1 MPLDQHSWQQQV
13 KALENYLV
21 HAVLNLQTLER
32 AQVSPLRSLKQTP
45 NASKEL
51 LATELEQS
59 IEQNRM
65 RLSEALKYYASLAN
79 LEGKPD
85 SFAHAR
91 DRSLA
96 LASSVVTETERCFER
111 TFRSRLLE
119 GTLPTDLNDRL
130 HAVRYLRESAQKL
143 AAFVERKNYDLAVN
157 LSQTVLA
164 NRAQQYKASNGGG
177 LGEKDESRKLWDA
190 TIQYATNLLPAL
202 REQALLLVQSVLKFT
217 DLFYR
222 TGRDGITRFLRVEDL
237 NEFEL
242 TGMQATLEESL
253 DAARLQLQNAE
264 FLAAVLDIHVRETIE
279 AMNLILALEDEG
291 IIEEMTADLR
301 LLARHDPKTA
311 EQPIMIPNHVEDWD
325 HPGPYSLI
333 TIGKRIQSL
342 TGFPDIIR
350 FLHYEGKLLLVN
362 PGSASPARPEQIP
375 LPLLRAHVRLL
386 RQTVRLHT
394 VQRQL
399 TWLVTCDGYL
409 PLSLIE
415 RTACGPC
422 ADDTEIV
429 GVLHT
434 VEALEDLIEA
444 RESSRPVAAGVF
456 PSLRDA
462 WEQAQELI
470 RDGERRLSTAKM
482 RGCALVSTVSISDG
496 KTSTVCFGCSGRPAL
511 PSYESQAGKG
521 FSPLTVKVND
531 Q

>member
-1 MPLDQHSWQQQV
+1 MPLDQYSWQQQQV
-13 KALENYLV
+13 KTLENYLV

-32 AQVSPLRSLKQTP
+32 AQVSPLRPLKQTS

-51 LATELEQS
+51 LSAELEQS

-65 RLSEALKYYASLAN
+65 RLSEALKYYASLN
-79 LEGKPD
+79 SLGGKPG
-85 SFAHAR
+85 SFAYAR

-119 GTLPTDLNDRL
+119 DTPPADVNNRL
-130 HAVRYLRESAQKL
+130 HAVRYLREGAQKL
-143 AAFVERKNYDLAVN
+143 AAFAERENYDLAMN

-177 LGEKDESRKLWDA
+177 LGAKDESRKLWDA
-190 TIQYATNLLPAL
+190 TIQYAANLLPAL
-202 REQALLLVQSVLKFT
+202 REQALQLVQSVLDFT
-217 DLFYR
+217 DPFYR
-222 TGRDGITRFLRVEDL
+222 TGRDGITRFLRVENL

-242 TGMQATLEESL
+242 TGMQATLEEGL
-253 DAARLQLQNAE
+253 DAARLQLQDAE
-264 FLAAVLDIHVRETIE
+264 FLAAVLEIHVRATIE
-279 AMNLILALEDEG
+279 AMNLILTLEDGG

-301 LLARHDPKTA
+301 LLAQHDPKTA
-311 EQPIMIPNHVEDWD
+311 KQPIMVPSYVEDWD

-333 TIGKRIQSL
+333 TIEKRIQSL

-350 FLHYEGKLLLVN
+350 FLHYEGKLLLAN

-422 ADDTEIV
+422 ADDTESV

-444 RESSRPVAAGVF
+444 RESSRPVAAGAF
-456 PSLRDA
+456 PSLRNA

-470 RDGERRLSTAKM
+470 REGERKLSTAKM
-482 RGCALVSTVSISDG
+482 RGCAPVSTVSVSDG
-496 KTSTVCFGCSGRPAL
+496 KTSTVYTSDARGVPHYLLMNRK
-511 PSYESQAGKG
+511 QARD
-521 FSPLTVKVND
+521 SHR
-531 Q
+531 

>member
-1 MPLDQHSWQQQV
+1 M
-13 KALENYLV
+13 
-21 HAVLNLQTLER
+21 
-32 AQVSPLRSLKQTP
+32 
-45 NASKEL
+45 
-51 LATELEQS
+51 
-59 IEQNRM
+59 
-65 RLSEALKYYASLAN
+65 
-79 LEGKPD
+79 
-85 SFAHAR
+85 
-91 DRSLA
+91 
-96 LASSVVTETERCFER
+96 
-111 TFRSRLLE
+111 
-119 GTLPTDLNDRL
+119 
-130 HAVRYLRESAQKL
+130 
-143 AAFVERKNYDLAVN
+143 N

-202 REQALLLVQSVLKFT
+202 REQALQLFQSVLKFT
-217 DLFYR
+217 DPFYR

-242 TGMQATLEESL
+242 T
-253 DAARLQLQNAE
+253 
-264 FLAAVLDIHVRETIE
+264 
-279 AMNLILALEDEG
+279 AMNLILALEGEG

-301 LLARHDPKTA
+301 LLAQHDPKTA
-311 EQPIMIPNHVEDWD
+311 EQPIMIPSHIEDWD

-350 FLHYEGKLLLVN
+350 FLHYEGKLLLAN

-422 ADDTEIV
+422 ADDTGIV

-434 VEALEDLIEA
+434 VEALA
-444 RESSRPVAAGVF
+444 PRRVGAG
-456 PSLRDA
+456 
-462 WEQAQELI
+462 
-470 RDGERRLSTAKM
+470 
-482 RGCALVSTVSISDG
+482 
-496 KTSTVCFGCSGRPAL
+496 SGTHP
-511 PSYESQAGKG
+511 
-521 FSPLTVKVND
+521 
-531 Q
+531 

>member
-1 MPLDQHSWQQQV
+1 MPLDQYSWQQQV

-21 HAVLNLQTLER
+21 HAVLNLQTLEH
-32 AQVSPLRSLKQTP
+32 AQISPLRPLKQTS

-51 LATELEQS
+51 LSAELEQS
-59 IEQNRM
+59 IEQNRK
-65 RLSEALKYYASLAN
+65 RLSEALKYYASLN
-79 LEGKPD
+79 SLEGKPG
-85 SFAHAR
+85 SFAYAR

-119 GTLPTDLNDRL
+119 GTPPADVNDRL
-130 HAVRYLRESAQKL
+130 HAVRYLREGAQKL
-143 AAFVERKNYDLAVN
+143 AAFAERENYDLAVN

-177 LGEKDESRKLWDA
+177 LGAKDESRKLWDA
-190 TIQYATNLLPAL
+190 TIQYAANLLPTL
-202 REQALLLVQSVLKFT
+202 REQALQLVQSVLDFT
-217 DLFYR
+217 DPFYR
-222 TGRDGITRFLRVEDL
+222 TGRDGITRFLRVENL

-242 TGMQATLEESL
+242 TGMQATLEEGL
-253 DAARLQLQNAE
+253 DAARLQLQDAE
-264 FLAAVLDIHVRETIE
+264 FLAAVLEIHVRATIE
-279 AMNLILALEDEG
+279 AMSLILTLEDEG

-301 LLARHDPKTA
+301 LLARYDPKTA

-333 TIGKRIQSL
+333 TIEKRIQSL

-350 FLHYEGKLLLVN
+350 FLHYEGKLLLAN

-399 TWLVTCDGYL
+399 TWLVSCDGYL

-422 ADDTEIV
+422 ADDTESV

-444 RESSRPVAAGVF
+444 RESSRPVAAGAF
-456 PSLRDA
+456 PSLRNA

-470 RDGERRLSTAKM
+470 REGERKLSTAKM
-482 RGCALVSTVSISDG
+482 RGCALVSTVSVSDG
-496 KTSTVCFGCSGRPAL
+496 KTSTVYTSDARGVPHYLLMNRK
-511 PSYESQAGKG
+511 QARD
-521 FSPLTVKVND
+521 SHR
-531 Q
+531 

>member
-1 MPLDQHSWQQQV
+1 MPLDQYSWQQQQV

-32 AQVSPLRSLKQTP
+32 AQVSPLRPLKQTS

-51 LATELEQS
+51 LSAELEQS

-65 RLSEALKYYASLAN
+65 RLSEALKYYASLN
-79 LEGKPD
+79 SLEGKPG
-85 SFAHAR
+85 SFAYAR

-119 GTLPTDLNDRL
+119 DTPPADVNDRL
-130 HAVRYLRESAQKL
+130 HAVRYLREGAQKL
-143 AAFVERKNYDLAVN
+143 AAFAERKNYDFAVD

-202 REQALLLVQSVLKFT
+202 REQALLLVQSVLDFT
-217 DLFYR
+217 DPFYR
-222 TGRDGITRFLRVEDL
+222 TGRDGITRFLRVENL

-242 TGMQATLEESL
+242 TGMQATLEEGL
-253 DAARLQLQNAE
+253 DAARQQLQDAE
-264 FLAAVLDIHVRETIE
+264 FLAAVLEIHVRATTE
-279 AMNLILALEDEG
+279 AMNLILTLEDEG

-350 FLHYEGKLLLVN
+350 FLHYEGELLLAN

-422 ADDTEIV
+422 ADDTGSV

-444 RESSRPVAAGVF
+444 RESSRPVAAGAF

-482 RGCALVSTVSISDG
+482 RGCALVSTVSVSDG
-496 KTSTVCFGCSGRPAL
+496 KTSTVYGSDARGVPHYLLMNRK
-511 PSYESQAGKG
+511 QARD
-521 FSPLTVKVND
+521 SHR
-531 Q
+531 

>member
-1 MPLDQHSWQQQV
+1 MPLDQYSWQQQV

-32 AQVSPLRSLKQTP
+32 AQVSPLHSLKQTP

-85 SFAHAR
+85 SFAYAR

-119 GTLPTDLNDRL
+119 GTLPADLNDRL

-143 AAFVERKNYDLAVN
+143 AAFVERKNYDLAVD

-202 REQALLLVQSVLKFT
+202 REQALQLFQSVLDFT
-217 DLFYR
+217 NPFYR
-222 TGRDGITRFLRVEDL
+222 TGRDGITKFLRVEDL

-253 DAARLQLQNAE
+253 DAARLQLQDAE

-279 AMNLILALEDEG
+279 AMNLILALEGEG

-325 HPGPYSLI
+325 HPGPCSLI
-333 TIGKRIQSL
+333 TIEKRIQSL

-350 FLHYEGKLLLVN
+350 FLHYEGKLLLAN
-362 PGSASPARPEQIP
+362 PGSASPARPEQMP

-422 ADDTEIV
+422 ADDTESV

-444 RESSRPVAAGVF
+444 RESSRPVAAGAF

-496 KTSTVCFGCSGRPAL
+496 KVGTVYG
-511 PSYESQAGKG
+511 SYARGVPHYLLMNRKQARD
-521 FSPLTVKVND
+521 SHR
-531 Q
+531 

>member
-1 MPLDQHSWQQQV
+1 MPLDQYSWQQQV

-85 SFAHAR
+85 SFAYAR

-119 GTLPTDLNDRL
+119 DTPPADVNNRL

-143 AAFVERKNYDLAVN
+143 EAFAERKNYDLAVD

-202 REQALLLVQSVLKFT
+202 REQAPQLLQSVLDFT
-217 DLFYR
+217 DPFYR

-253 DAARLQLQNAE
+253 DAARLQLQDAE

-279 AMNLILALEDEG
+279 AM
-291 IIEEMTADLR
+291 TADLR
-301 LLARHDPKTA
+301 LLAQHDPKTA

-350 FLHYEGKLLLVN
+350 FLHYEGKLLLAN
-362 PGSASPARPEQIP
+362 PGSASPDRPEQIP

-434 VEALEDLIEA
+434 VEALEDLVEA
-444 RESSRPVAAGVF
+444 RESSRPVAAGAF

-496 KTSTVCFGCSGRPAL
+496 KVGTVYGSDARGVPHYLLMNRK
-511 PSYESQAGKG
+511 QARD
-521 FSPLTVKVND
+521 SHR
-531 Q
+531 

>member
-1 MPLDQHSWQQQV
+1 MPLDQYSWQQQV
-13 KALENYLV
+13 KTLESYLV

-65 RLSEALKYYASLAN
+65 RLSEALKYYASLNN
-79 LEGKPD
+79 LEGKPG

-119 GTLPTDLNDRL
+119 DTPPADVNDRL
-130 HAVRYLRESAQKL
+130 HAVRYLREGAQKL
-143 AAFVERKNYDLAVN
+143 AAFAERKNYDFAVD

-164 NRAQQYKASNGGG
+164 NRAQQDKASNGGG

-222 TGRDGITRFLRVEDL
+222 AGRDGITKFLHVENL

-242 TGMQATLEESL
+242 TGMQATLEEGL
-253 DAARLQLQNAE
+253 DAARQQLQDAE
-264 FLAAVLDIHVRETIE
+264 FLAAVLEIHVRATIE
-279 AMNLILALEDEG
+279 AMNLILTLEDEG

-333 TIGKRIQSL
+333 TIEKRIQSL

-350 FLHYEGKLLLVN
+350 FLHYEGKLLLAN

-399 TWLVTCDGYL
+399 TWLVSCDGYL

-422 ADDTEIV
+422 ADDTESV

-444 RESSRPVAAGVF
+444 RESSRPVAAGAF
-456 PSLRDA
+456 PSLRNA

-470 RDGERRLSTAKM
+470 REGERKLSTAKM
-482 RGCALVSTVSISDG
+482 RGCALVSTVSVSDG
-496 KTSTVCFGCSGRPAL
+496 KTSTVYTSDARGVPHYLLMNRK
-511 PSYESQAGKG
+511 QARD
-521 FSPLTVKVND
+521 SHR
-531 Q
+531 

>member
-1 MPLDQHSWQQQV
+1 MPLDQYSWQQQV
-13 KALENYLV
+13 KTLESYLV

-51 LATELEQS
+51 LSAELEQS

-85 SFAHAR
+85 SFAYAR

-119 GTLPTDLNDRL
+119 DTPPADVNNRL

-143 AAFVERKNYDLAVN
+143 EAFAERKNYDLAVD

-164 NRAQQYKASNGGG
+164 NRVQKYKASNGGG

-217 DLFYR
+217 DPFYR

-242 TGMQATLEESL
+242 TGMQATLEEGL
-253 DAARLQLQNAE
+253 DAARQQLQDAE
-264 FLAAVLDIHVRETIE
+264 FLAAVLEIHVRATIE
-279 AMNLILALEDEG
+279 AMNLILTLEDEG

-333 TIGKRIQSL
+333 TIEKRIQSL

-350 FLHYEGKLLLVN
+350 FLHYEGKLLLAN

-399 TWLVTCDGYL
+399 TWLVSCDGYL

-422 ADDTEIV
+422 ADDTESV

-444 RESSRPVAAGVF
+444 RESSRPVAAGAF
-456 PSLRDA
+456 PSLRNA

-470 RDGERRLSTAKM
+470 REGERKLSTAKM
-482 RGCALVSTVSISDG
+482 RGCALVSTVSVSDG
-496 KTSTVCFGCSGRPAL
+496 KTSTVYTSDARGVPHYLLMNRK
-511 PSYESQAGKG
+511 QARD
-521 FSPLTVKVND
+521 SHR
-531 Q
+531 

>member
-1 MPLDQHSWQQQV
+1 MPLDQYSWQQQQV

-32 AQVSPLRSLKQTP
+32 AQVSPLRPLKQTS

-51 LATELEQS
+51 LSAELEQS

-65 RLSEALKYYASLAN
+65 RLSEALKYYASLN
-79 LEGKPD
+79 SLEGKPG
-85 SFAHAR
+85 SFAYAR

-119 GTLPTDLNDRL
+119 DTPPADVNDRL
-130 HAVRYLRESAQKL
+130 HAVRYLREGAQKL
-143 AAFVERKNYDLAVN
+143 AAFAERKNYDFAVD

-202 REQALLLVQSVLKFT
+202 REQALLLVQSVLDFT
-217 DLFYR
+217 DPFYR
-222 TGRDGITRFLRVEDL
+222 TGRDGITRFLRVENL

-242 TGMQATLEESL
+242 TGMQATLEEGL
-253 DAARLQLQNAE
+253 DAARQQLQDAE
-264 FLAAVLDIHVRETIE
+264 FLAAVLEIHVRATTE
-279 AMNLILALEDEG
+279 AMNLILTLEDEG

-333 TIGKRIQSL
+333 TIEKRIQSL

-350 FLHYEGKLLLVN
+350 FLHYEGKLLLAN

-399 TWLVTCDGYL
+399 TWLVSCDGYL

-422 ADDTEIV
+422 ADDTESV

-444 RESSRPVAAGVF
+444 RESSRPVAAGAF
-456 PSLRDA
+456 PSLRNA

-470 RDGERRLSTAKM
+470 REGERKLSTAKM
-482 RGCALVSTVSISDG
+482 RGCALVSTVSVSDG
-496 KTSTVCFGCSGRPAL
+496 KTSTVYTSDARGVPHYLLMNRKRARDSHR
-511 PSYESQAGKG
+511 
-521 FSPLTVKVND
+521 
-531 Q
+531 

>member
-1 MPLDQHSWQQQV
+1 MPLDQYSWQQQV

-85 SFAHAR
+85 SFAYAR

-119 GTLPTDLNDRL
+119 DTPPADVNNRL

-143 AAFVERKNYDLAVN
+143 EAFAERKNYDLAVD

-202 REQALLLVQSVLKFT
+202 REQAPQLLQSVLDFT
-217 DLFYR
+217 DPFYR

-253 DAARLQLQNAE
+253 DAARLQLQDAE

-279 AMNLILALEDEG
+279 AMNLILALEGEG

-301 LLARHDPKTA
+301 LLAQHDPKTA

-350 FLHYEGKLLLVN
+350 FLHYEGKLLLAN
-362 PGSASPARPEQIP
+362 PGSASPDRPEQIP

-422 ADDTEIV
+422 ADDTGSV

-444 RESSRPVAAGVF
+444 RESSRPVAAGAF
-456 PSLRDA
+456 PSLPDA
-462 WEQAQELI
+462 GGQGQELI
-470 RDGERRLSTAKM
+470 RDGGRRPSTPQK
-482 RGCALVSTVSISDG
+482 RGGAPVSKGGGS
-496 KTSTVCFGCSGRPAL
+496 
-511 PSYESQAGKG
+511 AGKG
-521 FSPLTVKVND
+521 GAGYGSGGRGGPH
-531 Q
+531 

>member
-13 KALENYLV
+13 MPLENYLV

-32 AQVSPLRSLKQTP
+32 AQVSPLRPLKQTS

-51 LATELEQS
+51 LSAELEQS

-85 SFAHAR
+85 SFAYAR

-111 TFRSRLLE
+111 TFRWRLLE
-119 GTLPTDLNDRL
+119 DTPPADLNNRL
-130 HAVRYLRESAQKL
+130 HLVRYLREGAQKL
-143 AAFVERKNYDLAVN
+143 AAFVERKNYDIAVN

-177 LGEKDESRKLWDA
+177 LGEKDESRKLWDS
-190 TIQYATNLLPAL
+190 TIQFTADLLPAL
-202 REQALLLVQSVLKFT
+202 REQTLQLVQSVLEFT
-217 DLFYR
+217 DPFYR
-222 TGRDGITRFLRVEDL
+222 TGRDGITRFLHLEDL

-242 TGMQATLEESL
+242 KGMQATLEEGL
-253 DAARLQLQNAE
+253 HAARQQLQDAE
-264 FLAAVLDIHVRETIE
+264 FLAAVLDIHVRATIE
-279 AMNLILALEDEG
+279 AMNLILTLEDEG

-311 EQPIMIPNHVEDWD
+311 EQPIMVPNHVEDWD
-325 HPGPYSLI
+325 RPGPYSLI
-333 TIGKRIQSL
+333 TIEKRIQSL

-350 FLHYEGKLLLVN
+350 FLHYEGKLLFAN
-362 PGSASPARPEQIP
+362 PGAVSPARPEQIP
-375 LPLLRAHVRLL
+375 LSLLRAHVRLL
-386 RQTVRLHT
+386 RQTLRLHT
-394 VQRQL
+394 VQRRL

-422 ADDTEIV
+422 ADDTEIAKL
-429 GVLHT
+429 LHL
-434 VEALEDLIEA
+434 VETLEDLIEA
-444 RESSRPVAAGVF
+444 RESSLPVAEGAF
-456 PSLRDA
+456 SPLRNA

-470 RDGERRLSTAKM
+470 REGERRLSTATM
-482 RGCALVSTVSISDG
+482 RSYSCAPESTVSVSDG
-496 KTSTVCFGCSGRPAL
+496 KTGTVYGSDARGIPHYL
-511 PSYESQAGKG
+511 LMNLKQARDSHRERSK
-521 FSPLTVKVND
+521 
-531 Q
+531 